1 MSVVLNAPEAP
12 PLPKPYITRARA
24 PLTRSV
30 TVHNEFGEVS
40 ETQIPAERAL
50 TIYLDKKEL
59 VTLMTLGAEPEWL
72 VLGFL
77 RNQRLI
83 DSLDDWRRRT
93 GRARRGRRQNP
104 RQCPGGD

>member
-12 PLPKPYITRARA
+12 PLLKPDITHARV

-30 TVHNEFGEVS
+30 TVHNEFGEAS

-83 DSLDDWRRRT
+83 DSVDQIDWRR
-93 GRARRGRRQNP
+93 
-104 RQCPGGD
+104 